1 MEETQIH
8 MNNLSIP
15 LFIREESRK
24 WHAQVSPS
32 GWRLNK
38 LYHTHRKEFY
48 EMITNHVSE
57 AYLMTLENVHSVKY
71 KNWDAKLDSHNVILL
86 FYLHIKRL
94 EPTKILTTVYG

>member
-1 MEETQIH
+1 
-8 MNNLSIP
+8 
-15 LFIREESRK
+15 
-24 WHAQVSPS
+24 
-32 GWRLNK
+32 
-38 LYHTHRKEFY
+38 
-48 EMITNHVSE
+48 MITNHVSE